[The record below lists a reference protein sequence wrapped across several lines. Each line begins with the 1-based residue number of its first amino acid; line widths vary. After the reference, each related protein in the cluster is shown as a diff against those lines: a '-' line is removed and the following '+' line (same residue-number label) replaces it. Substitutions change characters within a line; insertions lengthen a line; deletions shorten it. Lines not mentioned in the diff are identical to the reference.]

1 MESPCWNA
9 QFSRFSLYTA
19 FLVSVVILLLTI
31 CTLQTANAALP
42 SSNPPYLQS
51 AVQLLE
57 AAEIPYSQ
65 DMWPHVSVS
74 TAPYG
79 FIALAQYTPFPTP
92 EGSIIGRI
100 KIGSDLHRYKKEF
113 TVLSSN
119 IPRYERPDFDHYY
132 TIVLALS
139 LVNETA
145 HFIQHQNGSL
155 DDFYTLKARGD
166 LPALCTLYSLQQHVS
181 DVEMLDAALRLEH
194 YFIQSGAIKSLYA
207 LRLALEKMEMREIF
221 ASFRSSYSAK
231 DAPLLRQTLQS
242 LYLIR
247 LGDNMEG
254 LRRCNGVSRAD
265 LEHEILDRAVAPV
278 RDIFKIYFETQSAH
292 PNNTPSRQLN
302 H

>member
-1 MESPCWNA
+1 MVSTCWNA
-9 QFSRFSLYTA
+9 LFSRFNFNIVS
-19 FLVSVVILLLTI
+19 LVSVILSGI
-31 CTLQTANAALP
+31 VFGPCTADATP
-42 SSNPPYLQS
+42 SSSIQYYLRS
-51 AVQLLE
+51 ARQLLE
-57 AAEIPYSQ
+57 SAKVPYTQ

-74 TAPYG
+74 MAPSG
-79 FIALAQYTPFPTP
+79 FTALAQYTPLPAP

-119 IPRYERPDFDHYY
+119 IPRYERPDFEHYY

-155 DDFYTLKARGD
+155 DDFYTFKARGD
-166 LPALCTLYSLQQHVS
+166 IPALCTLYSLQQHVS

-194 YFIQSGAIKSLYA
+194 YFIQHGATQSLYA

-221 ASFRSSYSAK
+221 SSFRSAYSAK
-231 DAPLLRQTLQS
+231 NAPLLRQTLQS

-254 LRRCNGVSRAD
+254 IGRCNGVSRVD
-265 LEHEILDRAVAPV
+265 LEHDILNRAVVPA
-278 RDIFKIYFETQSAH
+278 RDIFEIYFETGSV
-292 PNNTPSRQLN
+292 PSTNTASQRFN